1 MPPSRLQQWL
11 SPRPAQ
17 RTTTAH
23 DASVAAP
30 EDAITYDFVRNTAGL
45 HAVRETHHLS
55 NKAVREGGSGP
66 PLHIHLRQDE
76 HFEVQ
81 QGVLG
86 VVVNGREHAVSKGD
100 GRISVPSGARY
111 VGPCPA
117 MIIIIILFVGA
128 GAAQLYGT
136 GVVSVRNLGTSNIH
150 SIPTT

>member
-23 DASVAAP
+23 HASVLAP
-30 EDAITYDFVRNTAGL
+30 EDAIMYNFVHNGAGL
-45 HAVRETHHLS
+45 PAVRETHYIR
-55 NKAVREGGSGP
+55 NKGVREGRSGP

-76 HFEVQ
+76 HFEVN

-86 VVVNGREHAVSKGD
+86 VVVNGKEHAVSKGD

-111 VGPCPA
+111 VGPTCVPPSC
-117 MIIIIILFVGA
+117 FY
-128 GAAQLYGT
+128 GAAQT
-136 GVVSVRNLGTSNIH
+136 GGVCSSVN
-150 SIPTT
+150 